1 MIVRMFRNWLTFCF
15 SSPHFPLRNIG
26 WNSKPKNKKITAL
39 SKCETER
46 RKVKFLSIGRKHT
59 IQKNV
64 GKGSFLKS
72 PILWIIFC
80 LGTLFLHSPIAAFPL
95 SIEESKNYRDI
106 GKYFEYVIV
115 PEQESS
121 LDRVQ
126 REDTIWH
133 PNPKATISF
142 PRVKDPL
149 WLRITLIHYGNLPHT
164 FFLHFSSPVVDVFE
178 LHTQVKGNWITQ
190 VSGEQVLQRNKP
202 IYSHIP
208 AFPIT
213 LSPDETR
220 TLYVKID
227 SANPIFNFVSIYNS
241 RSFIAFSKKQDIFFA
256 AYFGAG
262 FMMFLFSLF
271 LANTL
276 RYRKFFFYFF
286 YLATVLLINLF
297 STGFMQYIEIGNS
310 HTWKNYLFPITIYLT
325 SVFGLLFTIE
335 FLETEKNFPKVTK
348 LTKGFIL
355 LFISLIFTIF
365 FLELRNFIQLGV
377 SLVIIPI
384 SLALFISL
392 MAMIKNKKKLE
403 VVLFLLAFGSI
414 LIGGALNTLTV
425 QGFIKPIHLSSYS
438 LPLGSAVE
446 VFFLSM
452 ALVLKVS
459 DYRKATEEKQEI
471 DLQLKIAQKLQN
483 GLLPQKRTHA
493 NGYALGFRYSPA
505 SDIGGDFVQFIVKE
519 NEIGLFLC
527 DVSGHG
533 IPAAMIASMT
543 KVSLQIW
550 DDSLDRPAYAAER
563 IRLSLLSSLSG
574 HFLSAFFVYIHPKN
588 QIMKIA
594 NAGHHPMIYLDRN
607 GNIEHITSQGRA
619 INEYIEA
626 QVIEKTLPL
635 PKSGTLILYTDG
647 VIEARKANT
656 GELFG
661 EERFFSLLQALANQG
676 PQTICDQVIAEVEK
690 FQKSKRSDDDITI
703 LAISLDKDT

>member
-1 MIVRMFRNWLTFCF
+1 MVVRMVRNCLSFFLFFADF
-15 SSPHFPLRNIG
+15 SLGRTANREKSQLE
-26 WNSKPKNKKITAL
+26 KK
-39 SKCETER
+39 
-46 RKVKFLSIGRKHT
+46 
-59 IQKNV
+59 
-64 GKGSFLKS
+64 
-72 PILWIIFC
+72 
-80 LGTLFLHSPIAAFPL
+80 TLFLGQSSRLLFFLTIILFNNESLQSYPL

-106 GKYFEYVIV
+106 GKYFEYTILS
-115 PEQESS
+115 ERESS
-121 LDRVQ
+121 LDRIL
-126 REDTIWH
+126 REDTIWR

-142 PRVKDPL
+142 PRLKDPL
-149 WLRITLIHYGNLPHT
+149 WIRITLVHYGDLPHT

-178 LHTQVKGNWITQ
+178 LHAQVKGNWITQ

-220 TLYVKID
+220 TIYVKIN

-241 RSFIAFSKKQDIFFA
+241 RSFITFSKRQDIFFA

-271 LANTL
+271 LAHTL
-276 RYRKFFFYFF
+276 RYRKFFYYFF
-286 YLATVLLINLF
+286 YLATVLLINSF
-297 STGFMQYIEIGNS
+297 STGFMQYVEIGNS

-335 FLETEKNFPKVTK
+335 FLETEKNFPKTTK

-355 LFISLIFTIF
+355 LFISLIFSIF

-377 SLVIIPI
+377 TLVIIPI
-384 SLALFISL
+384 ILALSIST
-392 MAMIKNKKKLE
+392 MAFFKSKKKLE
-403 VVLFLLAFGSI
+403 VILFLFAFGSI
-414 LIGGALNTLTV
+414 LIGGALNSLTV
-425 QGFIKPIHLSSYS
+425 QGLIRPIHLSSYS
-438 LPLGSAVE
+438 LPLGSAIE

-493 NGYALGFRYSPA
+493 NGHALGFRYSPA
-505 SDIGGDFVQFIVKE
+505 SDIGGDFVQIIVKDK
-519 NEIGLFLC
+519 EIGLFLC

-574 HFLSAFFVYIHPKN
+574 HFLSAFFVYLNPEK

-594 NAGHHPMIYLDRN
+594 NAGHHPMVYLDRN
-607 GNIEHITSQGRA
+607 GNLEHISSYGRA
-619 INEYIEA
+619 INEFIES
-626 QVIEKTLPL
+626 QMIEKTLPL
-635 PKSGTLILYTDG
+635 PNSGTLVLFTDG
-647 VIEARKANT
+647 VIEARNST
-656 GELFG
+656 SGELYG
-661 EERFFSLLQALANQG
+661 EERFFNLLQTLAKND
-676 PQTICDQVIAEVEK
+676 PQTICDRVITEVEK

-703 LAISLDKDT
+703 LAISLEKEF

>member
-1 MIVRMFRNWLTFCF
+1 MFRNWLSFFPF
-15 SSPHFPLRNIG
+15 SPGIPQRGSYGSFYKIPKEGKSGKDNSIFGGWRPRQFPLRKEIS
-26 WNSKPKNKKITAL
+26 WDRIAKTYRWKSRYKLLTI
-39 SKCETER
+39 
-46 RKVKFLSIGRKHT
+46 VSILLAN
-59 IQKNV
+59 Q
-64 GKGSFLKS
+64 
-72 PILWIIFC
+72 
-80 LGTLFLHSPIAAFPL
+80 AAWSFPL

-115 PEQESS
+115 PEKDSS
-121 LDRVQ
+121 LDRVL
-126 REDTIWH
+126 REDTIWR

-142 PRVKDPL
+142 PRAKDPL
-149 WLRITLIHYGNLPHT
+149 WIRITLIHYGNLPHT

-178 LHTQVKGNWITQ
+178 LHAQVKGNWITQ
-190 VSGEQVLQRNKP
+190 WSGEQVLQRNKP
-202 IYSHIP
+202 LYSHIP

-220 TLYVKID
+220 TIYVKIH
-227 SANPIFNFVSIYNS
+227 SANPIFNFVSVYNS

-271 LANTL
+271 LAHTL
-276 RYRKFFFYFF
+276 RYSKFFYYFF
-286 YLATVLLINLF
+286 YLATVLLINSF

-310 HTWKNYLFPITIYLT
+310 HTWKNYLFPVTIYLT

-335 FLETEKNFPKVTK
+335 FLETEKHFPKTTK
-348 LTKGFIL
+348 LTKGFII
-355 LFISLIFTIF
+355 LFISLIFSIF

-377 SLVIIPI
+377 ILVIIPI
-384 SLALFISL
+384 LLALSISI
-392 MAMIKNKKKLE
+392 MAVFKNKKKLE
-403 VVLFLLAFGSI
+403 VILFLFAFGSI
-414 LIGGALNTLTV
+414 LIGGALNTMTV
-425 QGFIKPIHLSSYS
+425 QGWIRPIHLSSYS
-438 LPLGSAVE
+438 LPLGSAIE

-452 ALVLKVS
+452 ALVLKAY
-459 DYRKATEEKQEI
+459 DYRKATEEKQEL

-483 GLLPQKRTHA
+483 GLLPKKLSHA
-493 NGYALGFRYSPA
+493 NGHALGFRYSPA
-505 SDIGGDFVQFIVKE
+505 SDIGGDFVQIIVKE

-574 HFLSAFFVYIHPKN
+574 HFLSAFFVYLDQKN
-588 QIMKIA
+588 KIMKVA

-607 GNIEHITSQGRA
+607 GNLEHITSYGRA
-619 INEYIEA
+619 VNEYIESA
-626 QVIEKTLPL
+626 MIEKTLPL
-635 PKSGTLILYTDG
+635 PDTGTLILYTDG
-647 VIEARKANT
+647 VIEARNAT
-656 GELFG
+656 DGELFG
-661 EERFFSLLQALANQG
+661 EERFYSLLQTLKDAK
-676 PQTICDQVIAEVEK
+676 PQEICDQVIIEVEK

-703 LAISLDKDT
+703 LAIALEKSI

>member
-1 MIVRMFRNWLTFCF
+1 MFSRKK
-15 SSPHFPLRNIG
+15 PLG
-26 WNSKPKNKKITAL
+26 L
-39 SKCETER
+39 LLLG
-46 RKVKFLSIGRKHT
+46 V
-59 IQKNV
+59 
-64 GKGSFLKS
+64 SFLL
-72 PILWIIFC
+72 PPPL
-80 LGTLFLHSPIAAFPL
+80 PAFPL

-115 PEQESS
+115 PERESS
-121 LDRVQ
+121 LDRVL
-126 REDTIWH
+126 REDTFWR

-142 PRVKDPL
+142 PRVKNPL

-178 LHTQVKGNWITQ
+178 LHSQVKGKWVTQ

-220 TLYVKID
+220 TIYVKIN
-227 SANPIFNFVSIYNS
+227 SANPIFNFVSVYNS

-276 RYRKFFFYFF
+276 RYRKFFYYFF
-286 YLATVLLINLF
+286 YLATVLLINSF
-297 STGFMQYIEIGNS
+297 STGFMQYVEIGNS

-335 FLETEKNFPKVTK
+335 FLETEKNFPKATK
-348 LTKGFIL
+348 LTRGFIL
-355 LFISLIFTIF
+355 LFISLIFSIF

-377 SLVIIPI
+377 TLVIIPI
-384 SLALFISL
+384 LLALSISL
-392 MAMIKNKKKLE
+392 MALFKSKKKLE
-403 VVLFLLAFGSI
+403 VILFLFAFGSI
-414 LIGGALNTLTV
+414 LIGAALNSLTV
-425 QGFIKPIHLSSYS
+425 QGLIRPIHISSYS
-438 LPLGSAVE
+438 LPLGSAIE

-471 DLQLKIAQKLQN
+471 DLQMKIAQKLQN

-493 NGYALGFRYSPA
+493 NGHALGFRFSPA
-505 SDIGGDFVQFIVKE
+505 SDIGGDFVQIIVKD
-519 NEIGLFLC
+519 NEIGLFLS

-533 IPAAMIASMT
+533 IPAAMIASMA

-550 DDSLDRPAYAAER
+550 NDSLDKPAYAAER

-574 HFLSAFFVYIHPKN
+574 HFLSAFFVYLNPKEK
-588 QIMKIA
+588 ILKIA
-594 NAGHHPMIYLDRN
+594 NAGHLPMIYLDRM
-607 GNIEHITSQGRA
+607 GNLEHITSYGRA
-619 INEYIEA
+619 INEYIES
-626 QVIEKTLPL
+626 QIIEKTLPL
-635 PKSGTLILYTDG
+635 PDSGTLVLFTDG
-647 VIEARKANT
+647 VIEARNATT

-661 EERFFSLLQALANQG
+661 EERFFNLLQKLKEKD
-676 PQTICDQVIAEVEK
+676 PQTICDQVINEVEK

-703 LAISLDKDT
+703 LAISLEKNPI

>member
-1 MIVRMFRNWLTFCF
+1 MFRIRLSFFEFLVEPRLCYRTSLRENRSKKKTMF
-15 SSPHFPLRNIG
+15 S
-26 WNSKPKNKKITAL
+26 
-39 SKCETER
+39 
-46 RKVKFLSIGRKHT
+46 
-59 IQKNV
+59 
-64 GKGSFLKS
+64 LKS
-72 PILWIIFC
+72 A
-80 LGTLFLHSPIAAFPL
+80 LGLLLLGFGLSLHSPLQAFPL
-95 SIEESKNYRDI
+95 SIEESNNYRDI

-115 PEQESS
+115 PESESS
-121 LDRVQ
+121 LDKIL
-126 REDTIWH
+126 REDTIWR

-142 PRVKDPL
+142 PRVKNPL
-149 WLRITLIHYGNLPHT
+149 WIRITLIHYGNLPHT

-178 LHTQVKGNWITQ
+178 LHSQVKGKWVTQ

-220 TLYVKID
+220 TIYVKIN

-276 RYRKFFFYFF
+276 RYRKFFYYFF
-286 YLATVLLINLF
+286 YLATVLLINFF
-297 STGFMQYIEIGNS
+297 STGFIQYVEIGNS

-335 FLETEKNFPKVTK
+335 FLETDKNFPKATK
-348 LTKGFIL
+348 LTRGFIF
-355 LFISLIFTIF
+355 LFISLIFSMF

-377 SLVIIPI
+377 TLVIIPI
-384 SLALFISL
+384 LLALSISV
-392 MAMIKNKKKLE
+392 MAFFKSKKKLE
-403 VVLFLLAFGSI
+403 VILFLFAFGSI
-414 LIGGALNTLTV
+414 LIGAALNSLTV
-425 QGFIKPIHLSSYS
+425 QGLIRPMHISSYS

-471 DLQLKIAQKLQN
+471 DLQMKIAQKLQN

-505 SDIGGDFVQFIVKE
+505 SDIGGDFVQIIVKE

-533 IPAAMIASMT
+533 IPAAMIASMA
-543 KVSLQIW
+543 KVSLQFW
-550 DDSLDRPAYAAER
+550 DDSLDKPAYAAAR

-574 HFLSAFFVYIHPKN
+574 HFLSAFFVYINPKEK
-588 QIMKIA
+588 ILKIA
-594 NAGHHPMIYLDRN
+594 NAGHHPMVYLDRK
-607 GNIEHITSQGRA
+607 GNLEHITSSGRA
-619 INEYIEA
+619 INEYVESQI
-626 QVIEKTLPL
+626 IEKTLPL
-635 PKSGTLILYTDG
+635 PESGTLVLYTDG
-647 VIEARKANT
+647 VIEARNATT

-661 EERFFSLLQALANQG
+661 EERFFNLLQNLRDQT
-676 PQTICDQVIAEVEK
+676 PQTICDQVITEVEK

-703 LAISLDKDT
+703 LAISLEKEFK

>member
-1 MIVRMFRNWLTFCF
+1 MFRISLSFFLF
-15 SSPHFPLRNIG
+15 SADFPRSESANQG
-26 WNSKPKNKKITAL
+26 KTKVEKK
-39 SKCETER
+39 
-46 RKVKFLSIGRKHT
+46 
-59 IQKNV
+59 
-64 GKGSFLKS
+64 
-72 PILWIIFC
+72 
-80 LGTLFLHSPIAAFPL
+80 TLFLWRNSAVCLPLFLILLFFNVPLRSFPL

-106 GKYFEYVIV
+106 GKHFEYVIV
-115 PEQESS
+115 PEKESS
-121 LDRVQ
+121 LDRIL
-126 REDTIWH
+126 REDTLWR

-142 PRVKDPL
+142 PRLKDPL
-149 WLRITLIHYGNLPHT
+149 WIRITLIHYGNLPHT

-208 AFPIT
+208 AFPVT

-220 TLYVKID
+220 TIYVKIN
-227 SANPIFNFVSIYNS
+227 SANPIFNFVSVYNS

-271 LANTL
+271 LAHTL
-276 RYRKFFFYFF
+276 RYRKFFYYFF
-286 YLATVLLINLF
+286 YLATVLLINSF
-297 STGFMQYIEIGNS
+297 STGFIQYIEIGNS

-335 FLETEKNFPKVTK
+335 FLETEKNFPKATK

-355 LFISLIFTIF
+355 LFISLIFSIF

-377 SLVIIPI
+377 TLVIIPI
-384 SLALFISL
+384 ILALSIST
-392 MAMIKNKKKLE
+392 MAFFKSKKKLE
-403 VVLFLLAFGSI
+403 VILFLFAFGSI
-414 LIGGALNTLTV
+414 LIGAALNSLTV
-425 QGFIKPIHLSSYS
+425 QGLIRPIHLSSYS
-438 LPLGSAVE
+438 LPLGSAAE

-483 GLLPQKRTHA
+483 GLLPKKRTHA
-493 NGYALGFRYSPA
+493 NGHALGFRYSPA
-505 SDIGGDFVQFIVKE
+505 SDIGGDFVQIIVKE
-519 NEIGLFLC
+519 HEIGLFLC

-574 HFLSAFFVYIHPKN
+574 HFLSAFFVYLYPEK

-594 NAGHHPMIYLDRN
+594 NAGHHPMVYLDRK
-607 GNIEHITSQGRA
+607 GNLEHITSYGRA
-619 INEYIEA
+619 INEYIES
-626 QVIEKTLPL
+626 QMVEKTLPL
-635 PKSGTLILYTDG
+635 PNSGTLVLYTDG
-647 VIEARKANT
+647 VIEARNATT

-661 EERFFSLLQALANQG
+661 EERFFDLLQTLAAND
-676 PQTICDQVIAEVEK
+676 PQTICDQVITEVEK

-703 LAISLDKDT
+703 LAISLEKET

>member
-1 MIVRMFRNWLTFCF
+1 MKKTKLYFFLFF
-15 SSPHFPLRNIG
+15 SSFFL
-26 WNSKPKNKKITAL
+26 NS
-39 SKCETER
+39 S
-46 RKVKFLSIGRKHT
+46 
-59 IQKNV
+59 
-64 GKGSFLKS
+64 
-72 PILWIIFC
+72 LW
-80 LGTLFLHSPIAAFPL
+80 SFPL

-115 PEQESS
+115 PENESS
-121 LDRVQ
+121 LDRIL
-126 REDTIWH
+126 REDTVWR

-142 PRVKDPL
+142 PRIKDPV
-149 WLRITLIHYGNLPHT
+149 WIKITLIHYGNLPHT

-178 LHTQVKGNWITQ
+178 LHSQVKGNWITQ

-202 IYSHIP
+202 LYSHIP

-220 TLYVKID
+220 TLYVKIN

-241 RSFIAFSKKQDIFFA
+241 RSFISFSKKQDIFFA

-262 FMMFLFSLF
+262 FMMFLFSIF
-271 LANTL
+271 LAHTL
-276 RYRKFFFYFF
+276 RYRKFFYYFF
-286 YLATVLLINLF
+286 YLATVLLINSF
-297 STGFMQYIEIGNS
+297 STGFMQYIEIGNT
-310 HTWKNYLFPITIYLT
+310 HTWKNFLFPITIYLT

-355 LFISLIFTIF
+355 LFISLIFSIF

-377 SLVIIPI
+377 FLVIIPI
-384 SLALFISL
+384 LLTLTISI
-392 MAMIKNKKKLE
+392 MAFFKSKRKLE
-403 VVLFLLAFGSI
+403 VILFLFAFGSI

-425 QGFIKPIHLSSYS
+425 QGWIKPIHLSSYS
-438 LPLGSAVE
+438 LALGSAIE

-459 DYRKATEEKQEI
+459 DYRKATEEKQEL

-493 NGYALGFRYSPA
+493 NGHALGFRYSPA
-505 SDIGGDFVQFIVKE
+505 SDIGGDFVQIIVKE

-550 DDSLDRPAYAAER
+550 DDSLDKPVYAAER
-563 IRLSLLSSLSG
+563 IRLSLLSSLAG
-574 HFLSAFFVYIHPKN
+574 HFLSAFFVYIN
-588 QIMKIA
+588 QKDKILKIA

-607 GNIEHITSQGRA
+607 GNIEHITSTGRA
-619 INEYIEA
+619 INEYVESGM
-626 QVIEKTLPL
+626 IEKTLTL
-635 PKSGTLILYTDG
+635 PDSGTLILYTDG
-647 VIEARKANT
+647 VIEARKAND

-661 EERFFSLLQALANQG
+661 EDRFYHLLQTLATKN
-676 PQTICDQVIAEVEK
+676 PQSICDQVIIEVEK

-703 LAISLDKDT
+703 LAISLEKEI

>member
-1 MIVRMFRNWLTFCF
+1 MFRICLSFF
-15 SSPHFPLRNIG
+15 HLPPDFPSSESANQG
-26 WNSKPKNKKITAL
+26 KTKADKKTLFHSRISTV
-39 SKCETER
+39 C
-46 RKVKFLSIGRKHT
+46 LSILVIH
-59 IQKNV
+59 
-64 GKGSFLKS
+64 
-72 PILWIIFC
+72 
-80 LGTLFLHSPIAAFPL
+80 LFFNSSLQSFPL

-115 PEQESS
+115 PERESS
-121 LDRVQ
+121 LDRIL
-126 REDTIWH
+126 REDTIWR
-133 PNPKATISF
+133 PNPKATVSF

-149 WLRITLIHYGNLPHT
+149 WIRITLIHYGNLPHT

-178 LHTQVKGNWITQ
+178 LHTQVKGNWVTQ

-220 TLYVKID
+220 TIYVKIN

-241 RSFIAFSKKQDIFFA
+241 KSFIAFSKKQDIFFA

-271 LANTL
+271 LAHTL
-276 RYRKFFFYFF
+276 RYRKFFYYFF
-286 YLATVLLINLF
+286 YLATVLLINSF

-335 FLETEKNFPKVTK
+335 FLETEKNFPRVTK

-355 LFISLIFTIF
+355 LFISLIFSIF

-384 SLALFISL
+384 LLALSISL
-392 MAMIKNKKKLE
+392 MAVFKSKKKLE
-403 VVLFLLAFGSI
+403 VILFLFAFGSI

-425 QGFIKPIHLSSYS
+425 QGLIKPIHLSSYS
-438 LPLGSAVE
+438 LPLGSAIE

-483 GLLPQKRTHA
+483 GLLPKKRTHA
-493 NGYALGFRYSPA
+493 NGHALGFRYSPA
-505 SDIGGDFVQFIVKE
+505 SDIGGDFVQIIVKDQ
-519 NEIGLFLC
+519 EIGLFLC

-574 HFLSAFFVYIHPKN
+574 HFLSAFFVYLHPEKK
-588 QIMKIA
+588 IMKIA
-594 NAGHHPMIYLDRN
+594 NAGHHPMVYLDRN
-607 GNIEHITSQGRA
+607 GNLEHLTSYGRA
-619 INEYIEA
+619 INEYIES
-626 QVIEKTLPL
+626 QMIEKTLPL
-635 PKSGTLILYTDG
+635 PNSGTLVLYTDG
-647 VIEARKANT
+647 VTEARNATT

-661 EERFFSLLQALANQG
+661 EERFFNLLQTLAAND
-676 PQTICDQVIAEVEK
+676 PQTICDHVITEVEK

-703 LAISLDKDT
+703 LAISLEKESYE

>member
-1 MIVRMFRNWLTFCF
+1 MFRNRLSFFDFLLSLREKDSFGLETTRTKKKTMF
-15 SSPHFPLRNIG
+15 SRKKPLG
-26 WNSKPKNKKITAL
+26 L
-39 SKCETER
+39 LLLG
-46 RKVKFLSIGRKHT
+46 V
-59 IQKNV
+59 
-64 GKGSFLKS
+64 SFLL
-72 PILWIIFC
+72 PPPL
-80 LGTLFLHSPIAAFPL
+80 PAFPL

-115 PEQESS
+115 PERESS
-121 LDRVQ
+121 LDRVL
-126 REDTIWH
+126 REDTFWR

-142 PRVKDPL
+142 PRVKNPL

-178 LHTQVKGNWITQ
+178 LHSQVKGKWVTQ

-220 TLYVKID
+220 TIYVKIN
-227 SANPIFNFVSIYNS
+227 SANPIFNFVSVYNS

-276 RYRKFFFYFF
+276 RYRKFFYYFF
-286 YLATVLLINLF
+286 YLATVLLINSF
-297 STGFMQYIEIGNS
+297 STGFMQYVEIGNS

-335 FLETEKNFPKVTK
+335 FLETEKNFPKATK
-348 LTKGFIL
+348 LTRGFIL
-355 LFISLIFTIF
+355 LFISLIFSIF

-377 SLVIIPI
+377 TLVIIPI
-384 SLALFISL
+384 LLALSISL
-392 MAMIKNKKKLE
+392 MALFKSKKKLE
-403 VVLFLLAFGSI
+403 VILFLFAFGSI
-414 LIGGALNTLTV
+414 LIGAALNSLTV
-425 QGFIKPIHLSSYS
+425 QGLIRPIHISSYS
-438 LPLGSAVE
+438 LPLGSAIE

-471 DLQLKIAQKLQN
+471 DLQMKIAQKLQN

-493 NGYALGFRYSPA
+493 NGHALGFRFSPA
-505 SDIGGDFVQFIVKE
+505 SDIGGDFVQIIVKD
-519 NEIGLFLC
+519 NEIGLFLS

-533 IPAAMIASMT
+533 IPAAMIASMA

-550 DDSLDRPAYAAER
+550 NDSLDKPAYAAER

-574 HFLSAFFVYIHPKN
+574 HFLSAFFVYLNPKEK
-588 QIMKIA
+588 ILKIA
-594 NAGHHPMIYLDRN
+594 NAGHLPMIYLDRM
-607 GNIEHITSQGRA
+607 GNLEHITSYGRA
-619 INEYIEA
+619 INEYIES
-626 QVIEKTLPL
+626 QIIEKTLPL
-635 PKSGTLILYTDG
+635 PDSGTLVLFTDG
-647 VIEARKANT
+647 VIEARNATT

-661 EERFFSLLQALANQG
+661 EERFFNLLQKLKEKD
-676 PQTICDQVIAEVEK
+676 PQTICDQVINEVEK

-703 LAISLDKDT
+703 LAISLEKNPI

>member
-1 MIVRMFRNWLTFCF
+1 MFRNWLSFF
-15 SSPHFPLRNIG
+15 PNSPKFP
-26 WNSKPKNKKITAL
+26 SNKIRRLDRAKIEKITAL
-39 SKCETER
+39 SRSFVRGADCSFSFPKKTE
-46 RKVKFLSIGRKHT
+46 
-59 IQKNV
+59 IQKP
-64 GKGSFLKS
+64 KYRLPFLQNLT
-72 PILWIIFC
+72 PWIPFFVVLLC
-80 LGTLFLHSPIAAFPL
+80 FQSSLEAFPL

-106 GKYFEYVIV
+106 GKYFEYVVV

-121 LDRVQ
+121 LDRIL
-126 REDTIWH
+126 REDTIWR

-142 PRVKDPL
+142 SQVKDPL

-190 VSGEQVLQRNKP
+190 VSGEQVLQKNKP

-220 TLYVKID
+220 TIYVKIN

-335 FLETEKNFPKVTK
+335 FLETEKNFPKVNK
-348 LTKGFIL
+348 PAKGFIL

-384 SLALFISL
+384 LLVLFISL
-392 MAMIKNKKKLE
+392 MAVIKSKKKLE

-414 LIGGALNTLTV
+414 LLGGALNTLTV

-438 LPLGSAVE
+438 LPLGSAIE

-459 DYRKATEEKQEI
+459 DYRKATEEKQEL
-471 DLQLKIAQKLQN
+471 DLQLKIAQKLQS

-533 IPAAMIASMT
+533 IPAAMIASMA

-574 HFLSAFFVYIHPKN
+574 HFLSAFFVYLHPEKN
-588 QIMKIA
+588 VMKIA

-607 GNIEHITSQGRA
+607 GNIEHITSPGRA

-626 QVIEKTLPL
+626 QVVEKTLPL
-635 PKSGTLILYTDG
+635 PKSGTLILFTDG
-647 VIEARKANT
+647 VIEARKSTT
-656 GELFG
+656 GQLFG
-661 EERFFSLLQALANQG
+661 EERFLSILQTLADKD
-676 PQTICDQVIAEVEK
+676 PQTICDQVITEVEK
-690 FQKSKRSDDDITI
+690 FQKSKRSDDDVTI
-703 LAISLDKDT
+703 LAISLDKET